1 MKKII
6 LLLLLLSPL
15 QSFAMGDDAWFHS
28 GTIDIDYGRA
38 NGQNITTWDGDLWI
52 GGDYNKLFMRTRG
65 ERAGNTVEHNGVQLL
80 LSHYISHFWDA
91 RIGIRRDFKP
101 VRRTE
106 LALAL
111 SGLAPYY
118 IETNVA
124 VYVDRHG
131 DARGEIELAHDVQLT
146 QQIVAELYVD
156 TEWQGFTS
164 PAQNTNSG
172 INQYD
177 AGIKLRYE
185 FNRHVA
191 LYLDIYT
198 HQAAGQTRT
207 LLKAAGERTSQN
219 GLRSGIRIFNF

>member
-1 MKKII
+1 MKKI
-6 LLLLLLSPL
+6 LLVLLLLSPL

-38 NGQNITTWDGDLWI
+38 NGQNVTTWDGNVWI
-52 GGDYNKLFMRTRG
+52 GGDYDKLFMRTRG
-65 ERAGNTVEHNGVQLL
+65 ERAGSTVEHNEVQLL
-80 LSHYISHFWDA
+80 LSHYIAHFWDA
-91 RIGIRRDFKP
+91 RIGLRRDFKP
-101 VRRTE
+101 VKRTE

-118 IETNVA
+118 IDTNIA
-124 VYVDRHG
+124 VYVDRRG

-146 QQIVAELYVD
+146 QQIVAELYLD
-156 TEWQGFTS
+156 SEWRGFTS
-164 PAQNTNSG
+164 PAQNLGSG

-191 LYLDIYT
+191 LYFDLYT
-198 HQAAGQTRT
+198 HQTVGQTRS
-207 LLKAAGERTSQN
+207 LLNRTGERTTLN